1 MSNLDHYD
9 GKGKARYVNFI
20 NNNSRVL
27 ELILMILLSLNDYN
41 TSINLE
47 LIMNDSFRRE
57 YNSYFITCL
66 SLTDEEKHK
75 IGHFHVFDLLLIN
88 NKISKI
94 YELNLEINI
103 IDVLAFDKILNLI
116 HKNENLNSLK
126 ISFFSSD
133 VTYLIQS
140 IYKIYTENFDK
151 INYFSILMHVNIIYL
166 IKIMMLK

>member
-9 GKGKARYVNFI
+9 GKGKPRYVNFI

-47 LIMNDSFRRE
+47 LIMSDSFRRE

-94 YELNLEINI
+94 YELNLEINT